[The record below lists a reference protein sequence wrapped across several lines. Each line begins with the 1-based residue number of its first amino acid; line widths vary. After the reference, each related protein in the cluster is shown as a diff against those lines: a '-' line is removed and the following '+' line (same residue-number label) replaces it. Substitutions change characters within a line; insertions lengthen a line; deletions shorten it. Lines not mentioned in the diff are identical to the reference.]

1 MYCGVKYVFIFIN
14 TFCVYIFAVY
24 GMTLQHMYKCNE
36 QIRAIRVSIP
46 QAFTFFF
53 CVRSIQIALYLL
65 FEVST
70 YRPCCRTLGDIICR

>member
-46 QAFTFFF
+46 QAFTFLFF
-53 CVRSIQIALYLL
+53 VLEVFRLLCTCYLRSQPIVHAV
-65 FEVST
+65 E
-70 YRPCCRTLGDIICR
+70 R